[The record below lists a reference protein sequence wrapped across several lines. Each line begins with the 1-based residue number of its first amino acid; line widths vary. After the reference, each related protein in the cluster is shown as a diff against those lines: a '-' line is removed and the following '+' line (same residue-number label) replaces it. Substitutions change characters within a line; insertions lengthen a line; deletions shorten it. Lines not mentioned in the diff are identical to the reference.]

1 LPLKYKASQ
10 TPISSTACIKN
21 EFTPIPLLIPVV
33 ADFEPAKILVRS
45 GSSKVMSRVS
55 TAGED
60 LPGGLILVVEDDPLI
75 LEFLCEILQDEGYV
89 VQPQSSA
96 DAASVYLQGHAPEVG
111 MLLTDITMP
120 GTLNGADLA
129 NLFGDRWPD
138 KPIMIM
144 SGFETPESSGVR
156 HEVSFIKKPWA
167 LGQLLDCVDGAL
179 KSRRTL

>member
-1 LPLKYKASQ
+1 M
-10 TPISSTACIKN
+10 
-21 EFTPIPLLIPVV
+21 
-33 ADFEPAKILVRS
+33 
-45 GSSKVMSRVS
+45 GRVS
-55 TAGED
+55 TAGEH
-60 LPGGLILVVEDDPLI
+60 LPGVLILVVEDDPLI

-96 DAASVYLQGHAPEVG
+96 DAASVYLQGHASEVG
-111 MLLTDITMP
+111 LLLTDITMP

>member
-1 LPLKYKASQ
+1 
-10 TPISSTACIKN
+10 
-21 EFTPIPLLIPVV
+21 
-33 ADFEPAKILVRS
+33 
-45 GSSKVMSRVS
+45 MSRVS
-55 TAGED
+55 TAGEH

-75 LEFLCEILQDEGYV
+75 LEFLCEVLQEEGYE
-89 VQPQSSA
+89 VQPQTSA
-96 DAASVYLQGHAPEVG
+96 DAAKVYLQAHAPEVG

-144 SGFETPESSGVR
+144 SGFETPASSGVR
-156 HEVSFIKKPWA
+156 HQVAFIKKPWA

>member
-1 LPLKYKASQ
+1 MS
-10 TPISSTACIKN
+10 
-21 EFTPIPLLIPVV
+21 PVS
-33 ADFEPAKILVRS
+33 E
-45 GSSKVMSRVS
+45 
-55 TAGED
+55 AGRN

-75 LEFLCEILQDEGYV
+75 LEFLCEILQEEGFV
-89 VQPQSSA
+89 VEPHVSA
-96 DAASVYLQGHAPEVG
+96 DAASVYLNEHANKVG
-111 MLLTDITMP
+111 LLLTDITMP

-156 HEVSFIKKPWA
+156 HAVSFIKKPWA
-167 LGQLLDCVDGAL
+167 LGQLLDCVEGAL